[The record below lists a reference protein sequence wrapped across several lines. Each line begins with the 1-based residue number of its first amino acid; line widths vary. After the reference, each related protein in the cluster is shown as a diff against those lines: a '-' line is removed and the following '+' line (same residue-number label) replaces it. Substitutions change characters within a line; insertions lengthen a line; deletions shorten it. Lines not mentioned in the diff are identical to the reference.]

1 MLDAGLLIIRL
12 VIGFI
17 MMGHACK
24 KLFGWFGGEGIS
36 GTAEFF
42 GAIGLRPAR
51 VMAVC
56 GGLIELIGGFLFG
69 AGLWTV
75 FAVILLIIP
84 MVVAIAKVHAGKGLW
99 NLNGG
104 FEYNLVMLGSLI
116 GVALAG
122 AGAYSLDTL
131 I

>member
-1 MLDAGLLIIRL
+1 MLDTGLLIIRL

-17 MMGHACK
+17 MIGHACK
-24 KLFGWFGGEGIS
+24 KLFGWFEGEGVS

-42 GAIGLRPAR
+42 GAIGLKPAR
-51 VMAVC
+51 ALAVYA
-56 GGLIELIGGFLFG
+56 GLAELIGGFLFG
-69 AGLWTV
+69 VGLWIIV
-75 FAVILLIIP
+75 GAILLMLP
-84 MVVAIAKVHAGKGLW
+84 MVVAIAKVHADKGLW

-104 FEYNLVMLGSLI
+104 FEYNLVMIGSLL

-122 AGAYSLDTL
+122 AGAYSLDAL

>member
-1 MLDAGLLIIRL
+1 MLDTGLLIIRL

-42 GAIGLRPAR
+42 GAIGLKPAK
-51 VMAVC
+51 VMAVS

-69 AGLWTV
+69 AGLWTTIG
-75 FAVILLIIP
+75 AIILMTL
-84 MVVAIAKVHAGKGLW
+84 MLVAIVKVHAGKGLW
-99 NLNGG
+99 NMNGG

-122 AGAYSLDTL
+122 AGAYSLDAL

>member
-1 MLDAGLLIIRL
+1 MLDTGLLIIRL

-24 KLFGWFGGEGIS
+24 KLFGWFGGEGLS

-42 GAIGLRPAR
+42 GAMGLKPAR
-51 VMAVC
+51 VMAVS

-69 AGLWTV
+69 VGLWTIV
-75 FAVILLIIP
+75 GAILLVILLL
-84 MVVAIAKVHAGKGLW
+84 VAIAKVHADKGLW
-99 NLNGG
+99 NMNGG

-122 AGAYSLDTL
+122 AGAYSLDAL

>member
-17 MMGHACK
+17 MLGHACK

-42 GAIGLRPAR
+42 GAIGLRPAK

-56 GGLIELIGGFLFG
+56 GGLMELFGGFLFG
-69 AGLWTV
+69 AGLWIG
-75 FAVILLIIP
+75 FAAILLIIP
-84 MVVAIAKVHAGKGLW
+84 MVVAIAKVHASKGLW

-122 AGAYSLDTL
+122 AGAYSLDAL

>member
-1 MLDAGLLIIRL
+1 MLDTGLLIIRL

-17 MMGHACK
+17 MIGHACK

-42 GAIGLRPAR
+42 GAIGLKPAR
-51 VMAVC
+51 VLAVC
-56 GGLIELIGGFLFG
+56 AGLAELIGGFLFG
-69 AGLWTV
+69 AGLWIIV
-75 FAVILLIIP
+75 GAVLLILP
-84 MVVAIAKVHAGKGLW
+84 MIVAIAKVHADKGLW

-104 FEYNLVMLGSLI
+104 FEYNLVMLGSLL

-122 AGAYSLDTL
+122 AGAYSLDAL

>member
-1 MLDAGLLIIRL
+1 MLDTGLLIIRL
-12 VIGFI
+12 VIAFI

-24 KLFGWFGGEGIS
+24 KLFGWFGGEGLS
-36 GTAEFF
+36 GTAAFF
-42 GAIGLRPAR
+42 GAIGLKPAR

-69 AGLWTV
+69 VGLWTIV
-75 FAVILLIIP
+75 GAILLVILLL
-84 MVVAIAKVHAGKGLW
+84 VAIAKVHAGKGLW
-99 NLNGG
+99 NMNGG
-104 FEYNLVMLGSLI
+104 FEYHLVMLGSLI

-122 AGAYSLDTL
+122 AGAYSLDAL